1 MPPLPTDTR
10 PISLPTLML
19 VEARKAVDTR
29 GSRILLL
36 VTSAL
41 ALLLMGDGIVFG
53 GSETLGQAVGG
64 VAASFALF
72 LPLIGLL
79 LVTQEWTQ
87 RSAYLTF
94 TAVPQRPRVLLA
106 KAAAALG
113 LVTVVILMAM
123 LAAVLVAT
131 IREWITGNTLPSA
144 DLAPA
149 VRSVL
154 AAGLCSTLLGV
165 AIGALTLSTTL
176 SILVFIFVPF
186 GIDLA
191 LGWAPQWLAD
201 GLSASTFSAWLGGDQ
216 AFSAAA
222 LMSLLVWYVLPGLA
236 GALRFTRSD
245 IT

>member
-1 MPPLPTDTR
+1 MSPPAADAR
-10 PISLPTLML
+10 PISFASLVL

-29 GSRILLL
+29 GSRILLM

-41 ALLLMGDGIVFG
+41 ALLLMVVGIVLD

-87 RSAYLTF
+87 RTAYLTF

-113 LVTVVILMAM
+113 LVAAVILLAV
-123 LAAVLVAT
+123 LAAVIVAT
-131 IREWITGNTLPSA
+131 VRGWTTGAPLPSA

-165 AIGALTLSTTL
+165 AIGAITLSTTV
-176 SILVFIFVPF
+176 SVLVFIFIPF

-191 LGWAPQWLAD
+191 LARAPQWLAE
-201 GLSASTFSAWLGGDQ
+201 GLSASTLSSWVGGDQ
-216 AFSAAA
+216 TFSAAT
-222 LMSLLVWYVLPGLA
+222 LMSLLVWYLLPGVA
-236 GALRFTRSD
+236 GTLRFTRSD
-245 IT
+245 VT